1 MRLLVGPILSALLV
15 AAPSA
20 FGQPAGAPPG
30 PEPGEPEEAQEAAEP
45 ETEAEPPQ
53 KPRALPGDEDEDQSP
68 EPPITPPAPDT
79 LAGHVMASAGAA
91 WVVPFGSLE
100 NGIKQTDFLDGGP
113 GFALDVGIGVSR
125 VVALGVWGQAL
136 SLSSSDECPDCSAS
150 SLAIGPFVRYH
161 LVQGLRF
168 DPWLSAGVGYRST
181 TLRGTAEGNLSYRG
195 FDLLRL
201 QVGGDWYPAS
211 MLGIGPLFELGM
223 GIYTSKSSGSIS
235 EVAPHWQF
243 VTGLRLTLDIPG
255 RR

>member
-1 MRLLVGPILSALLV
+1 
-15 AAPSA
+15 
-20 FGQPAGAPPG
+20 
-30 PEPGEPEEAQEAAEP
+30 
-45 ETEAEPPQ
+45 
-53 KPRALPGDEDEDQSP
+53 
-68 EPPITPPAPDT
+68 
-79 LAGHVMASAGAA
+79 
-91 WVVPFGSLE
+91 VPFGSLE

-181 TLRGTAEGNLSYRG
+181 TLRGTPAGNLSYRG

-223 GIYTSKSSGSIS
+223 GIYTSKDAAAAPATPDGTPSNGSID
-235 EVAPHWQF
+235 EIAPFWQF
-243 VTGLRLTLDIPG
+243 ISGVRLTLDIPG